1 MLHNVQSISI
11 TRRRMKKQEAKGD
24 LISKAESIDGLFG
37 NKVKVIQA
45 LQGYRV
51 SEDALILTWFVKSY
65 PGEFILDV
73 GTGCGIIAFGLALK
87 QPETTIVGLEIQSAL
102 ARRAGLGLKLN
113 HLESSVSILRGDL
126 RHADHF
132 FRHGCFDCIV
142 SNPPYHEPGRGHINI
157 QEEKAVCRHQLMMPL
172 NDLFAISKKLLKPD
186 GRLSLIYPAS
196 SLDRVC
202 QAMKE
207 TGFKLSRMLWIHPY
221 ERAPSC
227 LVCMEAG
234 PNLSTCDVVE
244 NSLVLY
250 QCPGKRTSDA
260 EAIMAGED
268 PSCFEKHFV

>member
-1 MLHNVQSISI
+1 
-11 TRRRMKKQEAKGD
+11 MKKQEPNGN
-24 LISKAESIDGLFG
+24 LIGKTESIDGLFG
-37 NKVKVIQA
+37 NKVKVVQA

-65 PGEFILDV
+65 AGEFILDV

-87 QPETTIVGLEIQSAL
+87 QPEATIVGLEIQSAL
-102 ARRAGLGLKLN
+102 AHRAARGLKLN
-113 HLESSVSILRGDL
+113 GLESSVSILRGDL
-126 RHADHF
+126 RHADLF
-132 FRHGCFDCIV
+132 FRHGSFDCIV

-172 NDLFAISKKLLKPD
+172 SDLFAISKKLLKPD

-196 SLDRVC
+196 NLDRVC
-202 QAMKE
+202 QAIKE

-227 LVCMEAG
+227 LVCIEAG
-234 PNLSTCDVVE
+234 PNPSTCDVIE

-250 QCPGKRTSDA
+250 QGRGKRTSDA

-268 PSCFEKHFV
+268 PGSLKQYFA